1 MTNSFIF
8 CPSVKRPVPNCVGLP
23 QHFVG
28 DFVQR
33 FSYITSCGSRA
44 ERFDI
49 GDVHY
54 IESIITHHL
63 LYFLPEYTLTRG
75 PSEYMSECAFC
86 TAMKHFTV
94 RQRSHFHEAN
104 PYLSF
109 HIKNYEVR

>member
-1 MTNSFIF
+1 
-8 CPSVKRPVPNCVGLP
+8 
-23 QHFVG
+23 
-28 DFVQR
+28 
-33 FSYITSCGSRA
+33 
-44 ERFDI
+44 
-49 GDVHY
+49 
-54 IESIITHHL
+54 
-63 LYFLPEYTLTRG
+63 LPEYTLTRG